1 MQEGET
7 EHHSMIQHAVVGR
20 FLANEGGTFLG
31 SIKWQNGKQRPV
43 KNCKQFSMKD
53 KSMAIG

>member
-1 MQEGET
+1 MLDLPLSFFPQ
-7 EHHSMIQHAVVGR
+7 QAVVGR
-20 FLANEGGTFLG
+20 FLANEGGIFLG

-43 KNCKQFSMKD
+43 KNCKQFSIKD